1 MHLCSNVLFGRVI
14 PNGERVRRSFTFVK
28 GDRHIVNRLF
38 RRGVDAV
45 VKRRYITTDMFFAAP
60 PSGEPNSLR
69 QKAELAKNHN
79 VELMVHLSSQRELE
93 YLMQHDFIDILR
105 EVTRGTYRDL
115 PGKPSSND
123 MVRDGVSTN
132 L

>member
-1 MHLCSNVLFGRVI
+1 VLLGRVI

-28 GDRHIVNRLF
+28 GDRNIANRLY

-45 VKRRYITTDMFFAAP
+45 VKRRYITTDMFFAVA
-60 PSGEPNSLR
+60 PSGEPNSLK
-69 QKAELAKNHN
+69 QKAELARNYN

-93 YLMQHDFIDILR
+93 YLMQQDFIGTLR

-115 PGKPSSND
+115 PGEPASKHTA
-123 MVRDGVSTN
+123 RQGISTN
-132 L
+132 PQGHP